1 MYTILQKEILS
12 DVTKLVVV
20 AAPHVARKAKAG
32 QFVIVIATEH
42 GERVPLTI
50 ADHDAEAGTI
60 TLIFQEV
67 GKSTM
72 EMGRM
77 EVGQAFYSV
86 AGPLG
91 HPTEIEN
98 FGTVAC
104 VAGGVGIAPMYPIA
118 RDLKAA
124 GNRVISI
131 IGARTKDLLFW
142 EDRMRAVSDEL
153 IVVTD
158 DGSWGRKALV
168 TQPLKELLEQGEPI
182 VKVWGIGPTIMMKF
196 VSLTTKPFNVPT
208 IVSLNTIMI
217 DGTGMCG
224 GCRVAMVDGAK
235 FVCVDGPEFDG
246 HLVDWN
252 NLRFRLRRNGF
263 KQRFLLCI
271 IHSRPSNSRLGRRH
285 GRLGALP
292 AFTTARYKADNHCR
306 QRDVKHVCSHQFY
319 FSC

>member
-1 MYTILQKEILS
+1 MYKILEKQVLS

-42 GERVPLTI
+42 GERIPLTI
-50 ADHDAEAGTI
+50 ADSDAAAGTI

-72 EMGRM
+72 EMGQF
-77 EVGQAFYSV
+77 EVGDGFYSV

-98 FGTVAC
+98 FGTVVC

-124 GNRVISI
+124 GNHVVSI
-131 IGARTKDLLFW
+131 IGARTKELLFW
-142 EDRMRAVSDEL
+142 EEKMAEVSDEL
-153 IVVTD
+153 IVCTD
-158 DGSWGRKALV
+158 DGTYGRKALV
-168 TQPLKELLEQGEPI
+168 TQPLKELLEAGAP
-182 VKVWGIGPTIMMKF
+182 VAKVWAIGPTIMMKF
-196 VSLTTKPFNVPT
+196 VSLTTQPFNVPT

-224 GCRVAMVDGAK
+224 GCRVAMTEGAK

-252 NLRFRLRRNGF
+252 NLL
-263 KQRFLLCI
+263 
-271 IHSRPSNSRLGRRH
+271 SR
-285 GRLGALP
+285 
-292 AFTTARYKADNHCR
+292 
-306 QRDVKHVCSHQFY
+306 VQFY
-319 FSC
+319 RDEEKTAIDHWQRHTRDHECNLDKAARELDEVAVAGGE